1 LTSALDGGEWSAP
14 GTHWI
19 EGWVAA
25 IIIIV
30 IIIIIIIII
39 IKEGGQLSQ

>member
-1 LTSALDGGEWSAP
+1 MSVAP
-14 GTHWI
+14 G
-19 EGWVAA
+19 

-39 IKEGGQLSQ
+39 IKYINNLTKAQTGKVYLEIN